1 MKHYTVLLLTVVLLA
16 LVLATAGGA
25 AAEPAAPEAYS
36 FSIPGEPNDTF
47 AAANNAFDGYLMFPA
62 DVDFLRYEL
71 EERAGLQ
78 AEVEIYSESDTPP
91 LLRVELAVFDS
102 AQTLLAEDANCDDVA
117 RTPVIDAPVGLY
129 YLRIRACNG
138 YFDSDQLYEVNVHA
152 FGAFEREPNDSFATA
167 TPVNLGD
174 HSYGQLPTP
183 ADLDYFRIELPS
195 ATLLTYSVGNSGY
208 QASHKFELALYDA
221 THALLAE
228 DADCNSSTVL
238 ETIVGPGTYFLSV
251 QPCAGTPANSDLYVL
266 VVNGEPFEAEPN
278 DTFAAATPLTLESTY
293 GQYVQGILPVPTD
306 RDYYRFDAPIPLRFS
321 TSVYFVNV
329 GLVLYDAAHTE
340 LARGTAAGLWLYLTP
355 GTYYLLVE
363 PVAGTDADETYQLN
377 FGWQPFEVEPNN
389 SRATATAVV
398 PSIDGGFVAAAIQP
412 AADVDFYRFEGQA
425 GSLLRLHVG
434 ADDNS
439 LKPELAL
446 LAADG
451 TVLAS
456 DSSDPA
462 CAYYCSADLEYALP
476 ADAAYYLRVRSA
488 THPVGVG
495 DYAVRITEFT
505 YSTTDFE
512 PNDTPAQ
519 AVPVAYGDNVHGD
532 IEGSDLIDY
541 YRFTGQAGDEMV
553 LAIPEYYGG
562 TGAEVTLTDPSMNPV
577 LLTGPDYPGAYWAT
591 LPATGDYTLSFTNTG
606 GYGGDNYSFILML
619 TGGDEPNNTMATATG
634 VPFGPVLAMAVDYPC
649 DIDWFRFQGRAGD
662 VVAELAEDV
671 ADPSTFLYDADG
683 DPVGPV
689 LPADGTYY
697 VKIYSFYAGREGSL
711 CYFEADEDFPA
722 VDNYPFGQAL
732 WVSAAV
738 DGLGGPA
745 AKRGDIL
752 TRKTAAGQ
760 WQIVFDASDVGLTAN
775 LAAFERMPNGSILL
789 SLGTTQNVPGLG
801 KVTPQDIIRFSPT
814 ALGDT
819 TAGTFQWFLDGSDV
833 GLSTTGEKIDAISMQ
848 RDVAQPL
855 RISISGAGSVP
866 RQSGGALKV
875 ADEDVI
881 NFVATRY
888 GADSAGAW
896 RVYLDGS
903 TVPGMAAE
911 DVTAMTRV
919 EVYPQSDSPTLL
931 SFDSAYTINGQT
943 GTPFTVALEG
953 TWRPAVQRLMDKKID
968 GLSVGPAWTP

>member
-16 LVLATAGGA
+16 LLALAGGA
-25 AAEPAAPEAYS
+25 AAENAAPDAYS
-36 FSIPGEPNDTF
+36 FPIPGEPNDTF
-47 AAANNAFDGYLMFPA
+47 ATANNAFEGYLMSPA

-78 AEVEIYSESDTPP
+78 AEVEIYSESDDPP

-117 RTPVIDAPVGLY
+117 RTPAIDAPAGLY
-129 YLRIRACNG
+129 YLRVRPCNG
-138 YFDSDQLYEVNVHA
+138 YFDSDQLYRVNVDT
-152 FGAFEREPNDSFATA
+152 FEAFEREPNDSFATA
-167 TPVNLGD
+167 TPVSLGD

-238 ETIVGPGTYFLSV
+238 ETIVGPGTFFLSV

-389 SRATATAVV
+389 SRATANA
-398 PSIDGGFVAAAIQP
+398 IDQDGRRDGAIQP

-495 DYAVRITEFT
+495 DYAVWITEFT

-532 IEGSDLIDY
+532 IEGIDLIDY

-553 LAIPEYYGG
+553 LALQDSYDD
-562 TGAEVTLTDPSMNPV
+562 TGAAVTLYDPSMNPV
-577 LLTGPDYPGAYWAT
+577 LLNEHWTGTFWAT
-591 LPATGDYTLSFTNTG
+591 LPVTGAYTLSFANTG
-606 GYGGDNYSFILML
+606 DHRGDYYNFILMRT
-619 TGGDEPNNTMATATG
+619 TGDDEPNNTMATATD
-634 VPFGPVLAMAVDYPC
+634 VVFGPVLAVNYDYLC
-649 DIDWFRFQGRAGD
+649 DTDWFRFQGRAGD
-662 VVAELAEDV
+662 VLAYVNGDTFGE
-671 ADPSTFLYDADG
+671 SEFLYDADG
-683 DPVGPV
+683 DHVAGHV

-697 VKIYSFYAGREGSL
+697 LEAQGLWSTLDDGG
-711 CYFEADEDFPA
+711 CYED
-722 VDNYPFGQAL
+722 VRTLPFGEAL

-760 WQIVFDASDVGLTAN
+760 WQIVFDASDVGITAN
-775 LAAFERMPNGSILL
+775 LAAFERLPNGSILM
-789 SLGTTQNVPGLG
+789 SLGATQTVPGLG

-833 GLSTTGEKIDAISMQ
+833 GLSTSGEKIDAISMQ
-848 RDVAQPL
+848 RDIEHPL
-855 RISISGAGSVP
+855 RISLSGAGSVP

-881 NFVATRY
+881 NYVGTFGVDPV
-888 GADSAGAW
+888 GKW
-896 RVYLDGS
+896 RAYLDGS
-903 TVPGMAAE
+903 TVPGMTTE

-919 EVYPQSDSPTLL
+919 EVYPQRDSPTLY
-931 SFDSAYTINGQT
+931 SFDSAFTIDGQA
-943 GTPFTVALEG
+943 GTPFTVLEEG
-953 TWRPAVQRLMDKKID
+953 TWSPVVARLTDKKID